1 MAPFPVQLTRSAE
14 KELSKLP
21 REAIL
26 RFAAAID
33 RLREDPTHA
42 RPGVDVKRLKGARS
56 AWRLRVGD
64 YRGIYEVEGDRVVF
78 TRFARRSKVYRV

>member
-1 MAPFPVQLTRSAE
+1 MAPFQVQLTRSAE

-21 REAIL
+21 REVTL

-33 RLREDPTHA
+33 RLQEKPTRT
-42 RPGVDVKRLKGARS
+42 RPGVDVKRLKGTRS

-64 YRGIYEVEGDRVVF
+64 YRGIYEVEGGQVVF
-78 TRFARRSKVYRV
+78 TRFAHRSKMYRV